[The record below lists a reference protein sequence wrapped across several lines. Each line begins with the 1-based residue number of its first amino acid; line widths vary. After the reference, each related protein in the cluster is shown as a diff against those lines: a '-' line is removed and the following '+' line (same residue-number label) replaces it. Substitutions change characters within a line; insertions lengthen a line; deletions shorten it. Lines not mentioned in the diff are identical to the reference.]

1 MKKFSIGSVVLILT
15 IFLNLGWACTDFR
28 LSAKDGSVLITRSM
42 EFAMDMKSNVRTSTR
57 GRTFQFNAPDGKA
70 GLTWKAKYGYIY
82 LDGMNIDVAIDG
94 MNEVGLSYEALY
106 LPSFAEYQ
114 TVSTDKDSH
123 ALPYIN
129 LGDWILSNFQ
139 TVDEVRKALP
149 NIVVF
154 AQKLPSLGDMIFPL
168 HFAINDA
175 SGKGIVVEYV
185 AHQLNIYDNKVGVM
199 TNSPTY
205 DWHMNNLNNYVN
217 LAPLNPPDVI
227 DNAVK
232 FAATGQGYGMLG
244 LPGDISPPSRFVKT
258 TVLTRTALPV
268 DDAGGALNLAEH
280 IINNVDIPRGFAREL
295 NNGNKPTND
304 ITQWVVFKDLT
315 NKKFYYRTYGDMSLR
330 SIALSGIDFSENAPR
345 LMMPIADMNT
355 IRDVTHD
362 FIKSTSNKEQVVVQ
376 K

>member
-1 MKKFSIGSVVLILT
+1 
-15 IFLNLGWACTDFR
+15 
-28 LSAKDGSVLITRSM
+28 
-42 EFAMDMKSNVRTSTR
+42 
-57 GRTFQFNAPDGKA
+57 
-70 GLTWKAKYGYIY
+70 
-82 LDGMNIDVAIDG
+82 
-94 MNEVGLSYEALY
+94 
-106 LPSFAEYQ
+106 
-114 TVSTDKDSH
+114 VSTDKDSH

-227 DNAVK
+227 DNTVT